1 MQPLIPTLTFEQLR
15 QAKKNAKK
23 SLESLGIELSSSTTG
38 NHVAQLFGYRDWN
51 IASALTKKSSTTE
64 SLSDKNIDDMIIK
77 AMMDESLPKY
87 HLIKPDQTD
96 PNGAHSDIKF
106 TTKQVITSAVR
117 SSAIFGSPGVGKT
130 LIMFSMAD
138 VLRASGAKMI
148 YFGLKTDIDTVRRE
162 FAPLMYDISD
172 WFKSAIV
179 TVPISKYRFD
189 EESAV
194 IPVDANDDKEI
205 YLQLL
210 RRAIEKGHYV
220 FIDECDYLF
229 DLLDLLIAK
238 KYTYYT
244 FGMKYIREIFQ
255 HSDEAIKYFPEQLI
269 IGRQRDFASDR
280 YFKAVGL
287 DVDLR
292 TITGL
297 NTGEF
302 VVALKEE

>member
-1 MQPLIPTLTFEQLR
+1 MTPVVDTLTLEQFR
-15 QAKKNAKK
+15 QAKKYTQKY
-23 SLESLGIELSSSTTG
+23 LDHLGIELTSSTIG
-38 NHVAQLFGYRDWN
+38 NLVANTFGYKN
-51 IASALTKKSSTTE
+51 YNVAHAALIKEPNTPSPKDLT
-64 SLSDKNIDDMIIK
+64 IDTMIK
-77 AMMDESLPKY
+77 EADEEISPKY
-87 HLIKPDQTD
+87 HLIKPERFDSNEAD
-96 PNGAHSDIKF
+96 AGIKF
-106 TTKQVITSAVR
+106 TTKQVIASAVR

-138 VLRASGAKMI
+138 VLHASGAKMI
-148 YFGLKTDIDTVRRE
+148 YFGLKTDIDAVRRE

-194 IPVDANDDKEI
+194 IPVDANDDKEL

-220 FIDECDYLF
+220 FIDECDYMF
-229 DLLDLLIAK
+229 DLLDELIAK
-238 KYTYYT
+238 KYEYHT
-244 FGMKYIREIFQ
+244 FGMKSIREIFQ

-269 IGRQRDFASDR
+269 IGRQRDSASDR
-280 YFKAVGL
+280 YLKAVGL